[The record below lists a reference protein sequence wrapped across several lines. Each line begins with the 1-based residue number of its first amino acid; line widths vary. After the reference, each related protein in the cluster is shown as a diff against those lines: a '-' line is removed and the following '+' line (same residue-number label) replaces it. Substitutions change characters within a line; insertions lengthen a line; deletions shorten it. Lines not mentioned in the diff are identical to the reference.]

1 MPESSPLVLIAD
13 DQADILEAL
22 RLLLKAEGYRTVT
35 AHVPEGVIALVE
47 QHRPDAAL
55 IDLNYTRDTTSGREG
70 LDLLSR
76 LQALDPTLPV
86 IVMTAWGSVDKA
98 VEAMRLGARDFIEK
112 PWDNA
117 RLLATLKTQVDL
129 ARALR
134 VADRLEQENRL
145 LRKENFPDLIAE
157 SQAMKPVLQ
166 VMERI

>member
-1 MPESSPLVLIAD
+1 MPDTPLVLIAD

-76 LQALDPTLPV
+76 LQALDPVLPV

-117 RLLATLKTQVDL
+117 RLLTTLRNQVEWS
-129 ARALR
+129 RAIR
-134 VADRLEQENRL
+134 VGQRLTAENEL
-145 LRKENFPDLIAE
+145 LRRDQLPVLIAE
-157 SQAMKPVLQ
+157 SPAMKRV
-166 VMERI
+166 VA